1 MVMIEGHPVWSGRSK
16 HAYGHLLFTE
26 IEEGTYQIDQLQ
38 ITNPEVIPH
47 GIRCEGLLRVLSW
60 VSFDLPDH
68 YKRTLSTLLQAAGE
82 GCLSLHTVP
91 IEGRDIRDD
100 PIATEHA
107 LQQVLIEIIP
117 RPGQANVE
125 GGRIIRTLL
134 AEFLRGF
141 SLRTLIFLL
150 DMVLPQLDAYHSG
163 GQLQH
168 LQPWVSVELAQQQS
182 RGQPGV
188 RLNATYQYEAYAG
201 FHVIQLLTDGAPI
214 LLFSDP
220 TAIPQFSPWDLCA
233 AGNLGSME
241 SNVMAGRALFG
252 CLQLPDGQR
261 RCAIFLVHEKATQGA
276 SKSADHRAYRRI
288 APKSLELV
296 VVSQPVAQAFC
307 GRLLL
312 QHLQHATYFDP
323 GTDWPKLIEL
333 NATFPI
339 VLKQLAFLGD
349 TRCRRLQ
356 AFETSTWVS
365 VQDVVLNKLR
375 PSTQPSQPIPEL
387 SHFYH
392 NTQETC

>member
-1 MVMIEGHPVWSGRSK
+1 MGWRVWQKFLPAKFADHKLLLTRAVRLLTAATIRPAHARPPHPTWVTAVRQILRCYHPQGKILLLRASFLHLVQIPVPEGIREVDVLGFSAGSYTGLAVHEVLNEFACFPGTTKVAAIASPPEMLRLATGERRVILLHCLEDRLCVWRPSSITELSCNMVMIEGHPVWSGRSK

-47 GIRCEGLLRVLSW
+47 GVRCEGLLRVLSW

-107 LQQVLIEIIP
+107 LQQVLIEMIP
-117 RPGQANVE
+117 TPGQANAE

-163 GQLQH
+163 RQLQH

-201 FHVIQLLTDGAPI
+201 FHVIQLLTD
-214 LLFSDP
+214 
-220 TAIPQFSPWDLCA
+220 
-233 AGNLGSME
+233 
-241 SNVMAGRALFG
+241 
-252 CLQLPDGQR
+252 
-261 RCAIFLVHEKATQGA
+261 
-276 SKSADHRAYRRI
+276 
-288 APKSLELV
+288 
-296 VVSQPVAQAFC
+296 
-307 GRLLL
+307 
-312 QHLQHATYFDP
+312 
-323 GTDWPKLIEL
+323 
-333 NATFPI
+333 
-339 VLKQLAFLGD
+339 
-349 TRCRRLQ
+349 
-356 AFETSTWVS
+356 
-365 VQDVVLNKLR
+365 
-375 PSTQPSQPIPEL
+375 
-387 SHFYH
+387 
-392 NTQETC
+392 